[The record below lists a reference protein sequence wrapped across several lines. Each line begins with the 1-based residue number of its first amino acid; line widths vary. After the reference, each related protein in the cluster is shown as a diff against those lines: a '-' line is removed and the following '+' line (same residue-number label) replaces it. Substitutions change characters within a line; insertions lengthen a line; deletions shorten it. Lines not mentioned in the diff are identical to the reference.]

1 MDVMRFARPRP
12 ISNGM
17 DLKELASAVE
27 QISAEKGIAPEKV
40 LGAIESAIAAAYKK
54 EYRKK
59 SEVIRAKFNLK
70 TGELEFFQVKAVVD
84 PSEVTIVEEE
94 EGPVEKPADAKA
106 VADKPE
112 KAEGEETL
120 PRFNADR
127 QILAEDAKKIKAD
140 AKSGDELEFPLE
152 GKSDFGRIAAQTAKQ
167 VVLQSIREAERSSI
181 KDEFSSKEGEIM
193 SGQIQRF
200 ERGNVYV
207 NLGRALGIMY
217 PNESIPGEHYR
228 VGDRMRFY
236 VLAVQDDARR
246 PGIVLSRSHPNFVR
260 KLFEL
265 EVPEIA
271 DGTVVIKEIS
281 REAGSRTKVAVASNE
296 EGIDPVGAAVG
307 QRGTRVM
314 AVTNELGNEKVDV
327 IEWSDDPAKFIP
339 SALSPAK
346 VKSIEVLPRREAR
359 VLVPED
365 QLSLAIGKG
374 GQNVRLAA
382 KLTGWKIDVRSQSN
396 PEEVQEGGIAASE
409 LKHGGGEEAASEAI
423 EPAAHDDE
431 DEDNPKL
438 DVEVLNKAVEEK

>member
-1 MDVMRFARPRP
+1 
-12 ISNGM
+12 M
-17 DLKELASAVE
+17 DLKQLASAIE

-54 EYRKK
+54 EYRKR
-59 SEVIRAKFNLK
+59 SEVIRAKFDLK
-70 TGELEFFQVKAVVD
+70 TGDLSFYQVKTVVD
-84 PSEVTIVEEE
+84 PSEVIILKEEE
-94 EGPVEKPADAKA
+94 APVEMREKPSSAKA
-106 VADKPE
+106 SE
-112 KAEGEETL
+112 GGEEGEETL
-120 PRFNADR
+120 PRFNSDR
-127 QILAEDAKKIKAD
+127 QILVEDAEKITSD

-152 GKSDFGRIAAQTAKQ
+152 GRSDFGRIAAQTAKQ
-167 VVLQSIREAERSSI
+167 VVLQAIREAERSSI
-181 KDEFSSKEGEIM
+181 REEFSNKEGEIM

-200 ERGNVYV
+200 ERGSVYV
-207 NLGRALGIMY
+207 NLGRAMGIMY

-246 PGIVLSRSHPNFVR
+246 PGIVLSRSHPNFVE

-271 DGTVVIKEIS
+271 DGTVSIKNIA
-281 REAGSRTKVAVASNE
+281 REPGSRTKIAVASNE
-296 EGIDPVGAAVG
+296 DGIDPVGAAVG

-327 IEWSDDPAKFIP
+327 VEWSDDPARFV
-339 SALSPAK
+339 SNALSPAK
-346 VKSIEVLPRREAR
+346 AKSIEVFPRREAK
-359 VLVPED
+359 VLIPEN

-396 PEEVQEGGIAASE
+396 PEEVQEGGVAAAE
-409 LKHGGGEEAASEAI
+409 TKEEDGGSGKIVDDGMTPRLRESL
-423 EPAAHDDE
+423 DDE
-431 DEDNPKL
+431 E
-438 DVEVLNKAVEEK
+438 

>member
-1 MDVMRFARPRP
+1 
-12 ISNGM
+12 M
-17 DLKELASAVE
+17 DLKQLASAIE
-27 QISAEKGIAPEKV
+27 QISAEKGISPEKV

-54 EYRKK
+54 EYRKR

-70 TGELEFFQVKAVVD
+70 TGDLSFSQVKTVVD
-84 PSEVTIVEEE
+84 PSEVLIVEGEAAEE
-94 EGPVEKPADAKA
+94 PTEKPA
-106 VADKPE
+106 E
-112 KAEGEETL
+112 KQEGEESL
-120 PRFNADR
+120 PRFNSDR
-127 QILAEDAKKIKAD
+127 QILLDEAKKIKSD
-140 AKSGDELEFPLE
+140 AVSGDELEFPLE

-181 KDEFSSKEGEIM
+181 REEFTNKEGEIM

-207 NLGRALGIMY
+207 NLGRAMGIMY
-217 PNESIPGEHYR
+217 PNESMPGEHYR

-236 VLAVQDDARR
+236 VLAVQDDVRR
-246 PGIVLSRSHPNFVR
+246 PGIVLSRSHPNFVQ

-265 EVPEIA
+265 EVPEVA
-271 DGTVVIKEIS
+271 DGTVVIKSIA
-281 REAGSRTKVAVASNE
+281 REAGSRTKIAVSSNE

-327 IEWSDDPAKFIP
+327 VEWSDDPARFV
-339 SALSPAK
+339 SNSLSPAK
-346 VKSIEVLPRREAR
+346 VKSIEALPRREAK

-396 PEEVQEGGIAASE
+396 PEEVQEGGIAA
-409 LKHGGGEEAASEAI
+409 GEAEVGDVADKT
-423 EPAAHDDE
+423 DDD

-438 DVEVLNKAVEEK
+438 DADILNESGDKKENKVEE

>member
-1 MDVMRFARPRP
+1 
-12 ISNGM
+12 M
-17 DLKELASAVE
+17 DLKQLASAVE
-27 QISAEKGIAPEKV
+27 QIAAEKGIAPEKV
-40 LGAIESAIAAAYKK
+40 IGAIEAAIAAAYKK

-59 SEVIRAKFNLK
+59 SEIVRAKFNLK
-70 TGELEFFQVKAVVD
+70 TGDLEFFQVKTVVD
-84 PSEVTIVEEE
+84 PSEVMIVEGGTEE
-94 EGPVEKPADAKA
+94 VERS
-106 VADKPE
+106 E
-112 KAEGEETL
+112 HQEGEEAL

-127 QILAEDAKKIKAD
+127 QILVEDANKIKAD

-181 KDEFSSKEGEIM
+181 KEEFASKEGEIM

-207 NLGRALGIMY
+207 NLGRAMGIMY

-246 PGIVLSRSHPNFVR
+246 PGIVLSRSHPNFVM

-271 DGTVVIKEIS
+271 DGTVVIKSIA

-327 IEWSDDPAKFIP
+327 VEWSDDPAKFIP

-346 VKSIEVLPRREAR
+346 VKSIDVLPRREAK

-396 PEEVQEGGIAASE
+396 PEEVQEGGIAAS
-409 LKHGGGEEAASEAI
+409 GGLDDDDEVAANVVEETTV
-423 EPAAHDDE
+423 DDE

-438 DVEVLNKAVEEK
+438 DVDVLENKNKEDKKEVE

>member
-1 MDVMRFARPRP
+1 
-12 ISNGM
+12 M
-17 DLKELASAVE
+17 DLKQLASAVE

-40 LGAIESAIAAAYKK
+40 LGAIESAIAAAYKR

-59 SEVIRAKFNLK
+59 SEMIRAKFNMK
-70 TGELEFFQVKAVVD
+70 TGDLQFFQVKVVVD
-84 PSEVTIVEEE
+84 PSEVLMGEESAE
-94 EGPVEKPADAKA
+94 PTEKP
-106 VADKPE
+106 
-112 KAEGEETL
+112 EGEESL
-120 PRFNADR
+120 PRFNSDR
-127 QILAEDAKKIKAD
+127 QMLLEDAKKMKSD
-140 AKSGDELEFPLE
+140 AKSGDEMEFPLE

-167 VVLQSIREAERSSI
+167 VVLQAIREAERSSI
-181 KDEFSSKEGEIM
+181 QEEFANKEGEIM

-207 NLGRALGIMY
+207 NLGRAMGIMY

-236 VLAVQDDARR
+236 VLAVQEDARR
-246 PGIVLSRSHPNFVR
+246 PGIVLSRSHPHFVL

-271 DGTVVIKEIS
+271 DGTVVIKNIA
-281 REAGSRTKVAVASNE
+281 REPGSRTKVAVASNE

-327 IEWSDDPAKFIP
+327 VEWSDDPAKFV
-339 SALSPAK
+339 SNALSPAK
-346 VKSIEVLPRREAR
+346 VKSIEVLQRREAK

-396 PEEVQEGGIAASE
+396 PEEVQEGGIAVAE
-409 LKHGGGEEAASEAI
+409 AAAKEEAIIEEKAS
-423 EPAAHDDE
+423 DD

-438 DVEVLNKAVEEK
+438 E

>member
-1 MDVMRFARPRP
+1 
-12 ISNGM
+12 M
-17 DLKELASAVE
+17 DLKQLASAVE
-27 QISAEKGIAPEKV
+27 QIAAEKGIATEKV
-40 LGAIESAIAAAYKK
+40 IGAIEAAIAAAYKK

-59 SEVIRAKFNLK
+59 SEIVRAKFNLK
-70 TGELEFFQVKAVVD
+70 TGDLEFFQVKTVVD
-84 PSEVTIVEEE
+84 PSEVTIVEGGAEE
-94 EGPVEKPADAKA
+94 VER
-106 VADKPE
+106 PE
-112 KAEGEETL
+112 HQEGEEAL

-127 QILAEDAKKIKAD
+127 QILIEDAKKVKAD
-140 AKSGDELEFPLE
+140 VKSGDELEFPLE

-181 KDEFSSKEGEIM
+181 KEEFASKEGEIM

-207 NLGRALGIMY
+207 NLGRAMGIMY

-246 PGIVLSRSHPNFVR
+246 PGIVLSRSHPNFVM

-271 DGTVVIKEIS
+271 DGTVVIKSIA

-327 IEWSDDPAKFIP
+327 VEWSDEPAKFIP

-346 VKSIEVLPRREAR
+346 VKSIDVLPRREAK

-396 PEEVQEGGIAASE
+396 PEEVQEGGVAAS
-409 LKHGGGEEAASEAI
+409 GGMGDDDGEVTASVVEEATV
-423 EPAAHDDE
+423 DDE

-438 DVEVLNKAVEEK
+438 DVDVLGNENKENKKEVKQ